1 MLISCS
7 FSSFVPGKPQS
18 PGPETWTQNSAY
30 VHVLEL
36 SCCVFVRILESG
48 SMTGAVDN
56 ERIMS
61 KAFLEAGFDMAK
73 DKGVAS
79 LSPEP
84 TGVTGAFVAGFL
96 EPLDDG

>member
-1 MLISCS
+1 
-7 FSSFVPGKPQS
+7 
-18 PGPETWTQNSAY
+18 
-30 VHVLEL
+30 
-36 SCCVFVRILESG
+36 
-48 SMTGAVDN
+48 MTGAVDN

-61 KAFLEAGFDMAK
+61 KSFFEAGFGMAK

-84 TGVTGAFVAGFL
+84 TGAFVAGFL